1 MIITALR
8 FGKDRLFHLYVDG
21 ELVCKLTDETVYRN
35 RLKENMELSR
45 ELLEDLRAEAER
57 QAALRD
63 AAKIL
68 GASAQTG
75 AGLLQKL
82 KQKGHPAAEAKQAV
96 RQMEQKGFL
105 NDKSYAQSYV
115 NDALR
120 LKKSGKTK
128 ILFELRKKG
137 VSEEIIQEAL
147 EDTEEDQRENLRALV
162 QKGLAAMPAA
172 DRRQVDKLKRRL
184 YAKGY
189 GIHEIQSALAEA
201 DIPKDE
207 DL

>member
-1 MIITALR
+1 
-8 FGKDRLFHLYVDG
+8 
-21 ELVCKLTDETVYRN
+21 
-35 RLKENMELSR
+35 MELSR